1 MKKKNIFLM
10 ALVTVLI
17 LGAVGVLLNSR
28 YPILKGRPLSATHKA
43 QGDVYYCPMHPGYIS
58 DRPGDCP
65 ICNMKLVKKQA
76 AREIEKKPMTPEE
89 ICLLHNCPM
98 TNCPMRITGKVED
111 CPFCG
116 AHLTKGKKVLYYR
129 NPMNPEVT
137 SPVPMKDAMG
147 MDYVPVYEEEE
158 GASKQEVYISPE
170 KQQLMGIKT
179 EGIEK
184 RKLTR
189 QILTV
194 GKVAYD
200 PELYVAQQEYLEAL
214 KTREAL
220 SGSSIKDQAESLVAA
235 AQRKLMLRGMSEAEI
250 KAFAQE
256 SEPQGNLYL
265 PTQEKTAWIYAAVY
279 EYEVGLI
286 KEGLPVELE
295 ALAYPSEIFQG
306 KISAVKP
313 VFDPATR
320 ATEARIEVED
330 PAHKLKPQM
339 FVDVRINIDLGEK
352 LAVSEEAVVDS
363 GERTLVF
370 IAKPNGYF
378 EPREVRLGHK
388 AGDYYEVLSGVEE
401 GERVVASGNFFVDS
415 ESRLKSVISDTQEH
429 QHSLQ

>member
-1 MKKKNIFLM
+1 
-10 ALVTVLI
+10 
-17 LGAVGVLLNSR
+17 
-28 YPILKGRPLSATHKA
+28 
-43 QGDVYYCPMHPGYIS
+43 
-58 DRPGDCP
+58 
-65 ICNMKLVKKQA
+65 
-76 AREIEKKPMTPEE
+76 MTP
-89 ICLLHNCPM
+89 
-98 TNCPMRITGKVED
+98 KV
-111 CPFCG
+111 F
-116 AHLTKGKKVLYYR
+116 YYR

-147 MDYVPVYEEEE
+147 MDYVPVYEEQK
-158 GASKQEVYISPE
+158 GASKQGVYISPE
-170 KQQLMGIKT
+170 KQQLIGIKT
-179 EGIEK
+179 EKIEK
-184 RKLTR
+184 RRLVR

-214 KTREAL
+214 KAREAL

-250 KAFAQE
+250 KAFAQR

-265 PTQEKTAWIYAAVY
+265 PTQENTVWIYAAVY

-286 KEGLPVELE
+286 KEGLPVDLE

-306 KISAVKP
+306 KISAVRP

-320 ATEARIEVED
+320 ATEARIEVDD

-339 FVDVRINIDLGEK
+339 FVDARINVDLGEK
-352 LAVSEEAVVDS
+352 LAVSVEAVVDS

-370 IAKPNGYF
+370 IAKPDGYF
-378 EPREVRLGHK
+378 DPREVRLGHK
-388 AGDYYEVLSGVEE
+388 AGDYYEVLAGLEE

-415 ESRLKSVISDTQEH
+415 ESRLKSVISDAQGH
-429 QHSLQ
+429 QHSPDKF